1 LGVFTQAKRIRA
13 NYKVWCVLVPAKS
26 CNFAA
31 IRSNSGPILLL
42 ETELYLPVKRFL
54 EAQGY
59 DVKAEIGDCDVLAV
73 RAEEPPVIVELK
85 TGFNLQLLLQGVDR
99 QVVTDSV
106 YLAIPEP
113 KRTLH
118 QDILR
123 LCRRLGLG
131 LLVVNGEWV
140 EAHLDPAPYQPR
152 KAPRRKAVLL
162 KEFQR
167 RVGDPNSGGS
177 NKRPVVTAY
186 RQDALRCVKF
196 LKISGASKV
205 SDIAAHTKVE
215 RAAAILQRDA
225 YGWFVRED
233 RGIYFLSP
241 KGEAA
246 VTIFADVLAMV

>member
-1 LGVFTQAKRIRA
+1 M
-13 NYKVWCVLVPAKS
+13 
-26 CNFAA
+26 
-31 IRSNSGPILLL
+31 L

-73 RAEEPPVIVELK
+73 RGEEPPIIVELK
-85 TGFNLQLLLQGVDR
+85 TRFTLQLLLQGIDR
-99 QVVTDSV
+99 QAVTDNV

-113 KRTLH
+113 KQSLR

-123 LCRRLGLG
+123 LCKRLGLG
-131 LLVVNGEWV
+131 LLVVNREWV
-140 EAHLDPAPYQPR
+140 EAHLDPATYQPR

-167 RVGDPNSGGS
+167 RIGDHNSGGS
-177 NKRPVVTAY
+177 SKRPLVTAY

-196 LKISGASKV
+196 LNNTGASKV
-205 SDIAAHTKVE
+205 SDIVAQTKVE

-246 VTIFADVLAMV
+246 VTIFADVLAAV